1 MKISPSKKAKL
12 KAAFN
17 PDLHPRYPA
26 GHPLGGKFMP
36 KGSADYKAAITA
48 QSKTSWQEVTG
59 KDFRKHFKQ
68 WDEHAEKMYGFIA
81 NHNESEKLKSAIAD
95 HQSKIERDKQS
106 IKKFKAQSGD
116 ENKHNIKL
124 REDAI
129 AYRQFEINKHQK
141 RLDAIDPTVPKTP
154 ISQLKDSKM
163 LYEIF
168 VSNMQGRSL
177 VGVKDGNEMGAAAA
191 IIPKKDHIYIDF
203 LMTNP
208 KSLIEGKSKGA
219 GTAAIK
225 AVAKRSMES
234 GKDGRVKLWAVDSAV
249 PFYEK
254 VGFIRDE
261 PDDNSMTLS
270 PQAAKKLLG
279 I

>member
-1 MKISPSKKAKL
+1 
-12 KAAFN
+12 
-17 PDLHPRYPA
+17 
-26 GHPLGGKFMP
+26 MP
-36 KGSADYKAAITA
+36 KGGADYNQAITA
-48 QSKTSWQEVTG
+48 QSKPDWQEVTG

-68 WDEHAEKMYGFIA
+68 WEDHAEVMFRQLA
-81 NHNESEKLKSAIAD
+81 NHTESENLKAAIAD

-106 IKKFKAQSGD
+106 IHGFNAQSD
-116 ENKHNIKL
+116 EGKQNIKL
-124 REDAI
+124 RQEAI
-129 AYRQFEINKHQK
+129 AYRQAQIAKHQK
-141 RLDAIDPTVPKTP
+141 RLDLIGDTLPKIP
-154 ISQLKDSKM
+154 INQLEDSKM

-168 VSNMQGRSL
+168 ASNMQGRSL
-177 VGVKDGNEMGAAAA
+177 VGVKDGDEMGAAAA

-234 GKDGRVKLWAVDSAV
+234 GKNGMVKLWAVDSAM

-254 VGFIRDE
+254 VGFTRDKPKE
-261 PDDNSMTLS
+261 NYMTLS
-270 PQAAKKLLG
+270 SQAAKKLLG
-279 I
+279 D

>member
-1 MKISPSKKAKL
+1 MAIKISPAKKEKL
-12 KAAFN
+12 KAAFA
-17 PDLHPRYPA
+17 DLHPRYPA
-26 GHPLGGKFMP
+26 GTPKGGEFMP
-36 KGSADYKAAITA
+36 KGGTDYEKAIA
-48 QSKTSWQEVTG
+48 QSKPNWQEVTG

-68 WDEHAEKMYGFIA
+68 WDEHANKIA
-81 NHNESEKLKSAIAD
+81 NYINSDGGFTQRNEIAI
-95 HQSKIERDKQS
+95 HQNRIAIDKQN
-106 IKKFKAQSGD
+106 IEKFRGQTGD
-116 ENKHNIKL
+116 ESDHNIKL
-124 REDAI
+124 RQEAI
-129 AYRQFEINKHQK
+129 AYRQAEIAKHQQY
-141 RLDAIDPTVPKTP
+141 LDSIPKASK
-154 ISQLKDSKM
+154 SQLKDSNI

-168 VSNMQGRSL
+168 VTNMQGRTL
-177 VGVKDGNEMGAAAA
+177 VGVKDGDEMGAAAA

-225 AVAKRSMES
+225 AVAKRSIES
-234 GKDGRVKLWAVDSAV
+234 DKNGVVKLWAVNSAI

-254 VGFIRDE
+254 VGFTRDD
-261 PDDNSMTLS
+261 PNDNSMTLS